1 MSITIVI
8 MYVTLFVLFVTFA
21 VVFPNDVGD
30 RCITPNGE
38 LATCVPINSCSRIL
52 ESLLSLSVEAAEFAL
67 ESQCTNTNTNE
78 TLICCGNATS
88 LDSSIEFSVGKLIP
102 NRSVCGLENN
112 GNRIY
117 GGEQATLE
125 EFPWMA
131 LLGYIRNH
139 SNEISFRCGGSV
151 INNRYVL
158 TAAHCIR
165 VKPALG
171 ISLHLVRLGEW
182 NLTSDEDC
190 YMFDEC
196 TDPIIDLQIEKQ
208 IPHPLYSARTS
219 ENDIGLLRLKKNF
232 KYSDYIQPI
241 CLPFNRGHRR
251 FTNKRLV
258 VSGWGAT
265 EKGATSDVKLKL
277 EVPIISQD
285 ECQRKLGQRGKITQ
299 NQICAGGE
307 EGKDA
312 CQGDSGGPLMSSWEL
327 TNMTYTQWYLE
338 GIVSWGSK
346 CGVIGMPGIYT
357 RVSEYLIWILDNLE
371 DF

>member
-1 MSITIVI
+1 MSIAIVI
-8 MYVTLFVLFVTFA
+8 MYDTLFVLFITFA
-21 VVFPNDVGD
+21 VVLSNDVGD

-38 LATCVPINSCSRIL
+38 LATCVSIHSCGHIL
-52 ESLLSLSVEAAEFAL
+52 ESLLSLSAEAVEFAK
-67 ESQCTNTNTNE
+67 ESQCTNSNE

-88 LDSSIEFSVGKLIP
+88 LNSNSEFSVGKLIP
-102 NRSVCGLENN
+102 NRSVCGLENS
-112 GNRIY
+112 NRIY
-117 GGEQATLE
+117 GGEQTSIE
-125 EFPWMA
+125 EFPWMV
-131 LLGYIRNH
+131 LLGYISNG
-139 SNEISFRCGGSV
+139 SNEISFKCGGSI

-165 VKPALG
+165 VNPAIG

-182 NLTSDEDC
+182 NVTSDEDC
-190 YMFDEC
+190 YSLGIEC
-196 TDPIIDLQIEKQ
+196 ADPIIDLHIEKK
-208 IPHPLYSARTS
+208 IPHPLYSTRTG
-219 ENDIGLLRLKKNF
+219 ENDIGLLRLKKNVQ
-232 KYSDYIQPI
+232 YSEYIKPI

-251 FTNKRLV
+251 LTNKLLV

-265 EKGATSDVKLKL
+265 ENGPNSDVKLKL
-277 EVPIISQD
+277 EVPIISQE

-312 CQGDSGGPLMSSWEL
+312 CQGDSGGPLMSNWKL
-327 TNMTYTQWYLE
+327 TNMNDMQWYLE

-346 CGVIGMPGIYT
+346 CGVIGFPGIYT